1 MFTTWLQPVLLE
13 KDIDYDV
20 YGSYIISILSDEDGG
35 DDAEMKKESINEI
48 LQSFMEDDCTSL
60 CDEILAQWNQFNL
73 SSQQEEKGDVS
84 AVTKLIATHL
94 NVEANQIIKTPS
106 VTTKE
111 EEERASIKKS
121 VIAMYNQDEGEEQE
135 QHEQQSWNGTGGS
148 SDTNGGV
155 GMFQNTNVSSI
166 IEKEKMERNKQK
178 DDAAKKKERDKQ
190 ERKNQ
195 ENKKVERKEKE
206 KKRTQKK
213 ERNR

>member
-1 MFTTWLQPVLLE
+1 MFTAWLQPVLLE

-35 DDAEMKKESINEI
+35 DDTEMKKESINEI

-121 VIAMYNQDEGEEQE
+121 VIAMYNQDEDEEQE

-148 SDTNGGV
+148 SDTNGDV
-155 GMFQNTNVSSI
+155 SMFQNTNVSSI

>member
-1 MFTTWLQPVLLE
+1 MFSAWLQPVLLE

-20 YGSYIISILSDEDGG
+20 YGSYIVSILSEED
-35 DDAEMKKESINEI
+35 DADAEMKKESLNEI
-48 LQSFMEDDCTSL
+48 LQSFMEEDCTSL
-60 CDEILAQWNQFNL
+60 SDEILAKWNHFNS
-73 SSQQEEKGDVS
+73 SSQQDDKGDVS

-94 NVEANQIIKTPS
+94 NVEANQIIKTS
-106 VTTKE
+106 SATTKE

-121 VIAMYNQDEGEEQE
+121 VIAMYNQDEDEQQEEHQ
-135 QHEQQSWNGTGGS
+135 QQSWNGTSGS
-148 SDTNGGV
+148 SETNGV
-155 GMFQNTNVSSI
+155 FQNTNVSSI

-195 ENKKVERKEKE
+195 ENKKAERKEKE